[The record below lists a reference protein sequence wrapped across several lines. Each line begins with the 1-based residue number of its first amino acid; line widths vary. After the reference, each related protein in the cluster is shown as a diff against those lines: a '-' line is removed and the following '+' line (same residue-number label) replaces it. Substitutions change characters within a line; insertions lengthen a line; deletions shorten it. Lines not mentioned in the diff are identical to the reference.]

1 MKQRLEED
9 SGSKAL
15 IEKLLVG
22 TLLNAPWDYMELS
35 ATEKEWAD
43 KSFVWVSG
51 ASQSVK
57 LNEPILV
64 RAAKDAYGK
73 GWDPVNWLVTRMS
86 NLSSAQQGF
95 DFEQI
100 AARQVAAALKDGRL
114 PIKDENGNIHSVE
127 KAPDAQT
134 AMTAVASDGMT
145 LVEFLQCP
153 QTTTMFLPANGD
165 GPDVVFWVLCSDEK
179 WYVVLIQAKYYS
191 TKICGNKTIRA
202 AETVSK
208 PLPQSVPD
216 GVSALR
222 IFFPFMGASC
232 GSNAELL
239 RDRVD
244 ADGMYMYLDCQNGGK
259 LVLGEDLCATLIRNK
274 KKRKG
279 APVDPV
285 V

>member
-1 MKQRLEED
+1 
-9 SGSKAL
+9 
-15 IEKLLVG
+15 
-22 TLLNAPWDYMELS
+22 
-35 ATEKEWAD
+35 
-43 KSFVWVSG
+43 
-51 ASQSVK
+51 VK

-64 RAAKDAYGK
+64 RAAKEAYGK
-73 GWDPVNWLVTRMS
+73 GWDPVNWLATRMS

-134 AMTAVASDGMT
+134 ATTAVASDGLT

-153 QTTTMFLPANGD
+153 QTTTMFLPTNGD

-191 TKICGNKTIRA
+191 TMICGNKTIRA

-208 PLPQSVPD
+208 PLPQSIPD

-222 IFFPFMGASC
+222 IFFPFMGACC

-239 RDRVD
+239 TDRVD
-244 ADGMYMYLDCQNGGK
+244 ADGTYMYLDCQNEGK
-259 LVLGEDLCATLIRNK
+259 LVLGEDMCATLLRNK

-279 APVDPV
+279 APVDQV